1 MSAII
6 DTRSWLV
13 YKLEHEPTLKPLIGQ
28 RVYRDTVPR
37 EAEYPCIL
45 IGYLGSVEFGHNQ
58 TAIVSER
65 RTVGALRFAVRVI
78 GTNSDPNVETIVDEI
93 EKSLVGSGGTFGGWT
108 IQNVRQEE
116 TLELF
121 ESENDTE
128 YQYLGA
134 VYRINLKRV

>member
-6 DTRSWLV
+6 DIRSWLV
-13 YKLEHEPTLKPLIGQ
+13 YTLEHNTALQALIGQ

-37 EAEYPCIL
+37 EAQYPCVL

-65 RTVGALRFAVRVI
+65 RTVGALRFAIRAI
-78 GTNSDPNVETIVDEI
+78 GVDSDSNLETIADEV
-93 EKSLVGSGGTFGGWT
+93 EESLVGAAGTFGGWI

-134 VYRINLKRV
+134 VYRINLKRL